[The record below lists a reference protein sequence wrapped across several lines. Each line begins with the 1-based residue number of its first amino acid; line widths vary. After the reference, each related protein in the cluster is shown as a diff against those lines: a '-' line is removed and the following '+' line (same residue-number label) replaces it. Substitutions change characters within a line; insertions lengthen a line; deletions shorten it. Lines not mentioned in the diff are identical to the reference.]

1 MENCFRF
8 LINVDQCLNMSHFDM
23 FFYRLES
30 QHKFHMSSVQMFGDD
45 AGSSLRNAV
54 SDIRMYLD
62 KYPYHV
68 GDYQIIVAMRSVF
81 RPQVSVWEETMLYRL
96 LRLDREL
103 RRARILINSRER
115 TEKAL
120 NLIMLYDADYAAD
133 LAEPENYKESG
144 RLLSDCSLLLQKLS
158 IGANASQEE
167 LEQSL
172 AACLDKDSV
181 DPAAAELLQG
191 FADFRR
197 KSQEQLQALSAH
209 LDPVSIYANSEAP
222 LATELAEF
230 VRNLLFNFQIFEEQ
244 IDRNNR
250 RQQILALL
258 RVTEFIN
265 MSTEQ
270 PPRTDGTT
278 TVISLSQICAANW
291 EKIWADPTLEQR
303 YADMLYRYRSRLH
316 RAAIELESSTVS
328 SDIAKPLPGEEIPE
342 NNAIQAEDSIFS
354 DSDSKDRGKDLK
366 SLFSRFLGRS
376 FSLSDLQAHWNDTY
390 ESTKALL
397 QQMEY
402 TLKTYAQTLSHKYAD
417 ELEKRKQ
424 DSILW
429 KSGFYIATPETEQ
442 DITRLAHERDQ
453 RLEQLKSP
461 HMTPSLS
468 FQDQLN
474 MENALEQTNL
484 TVRFYLRC
492 LSAIN
497 VSAFLMLAG
506 ACALLG
512 ILHYTLLQPY
522 VFAEAATIVCYLSY
536 LAAVAVLM
544 LLCWFMPYNH
554 FRTKLKHCIEELQA
568 STDLYINGYYTKAGH
583 FHTYINLLNQL
594 DYITRY
600 HRLLVKAHA
609 ASHKLSQGYLWHK
622 VQVQHHL
629 HKLQFFQGLIA
640 LAQAQEAYDT
650 TAAVPDIDG
659 DRVCDY
665 VDSPIYWPQD

>member
-30 QHKFHMSSVQMFGDD
+30 QHKFHMTSVQLFGDD
-45 AGSSLRNAV
+45 ADSSLRNAI
-54 SDIRMYLD
+54 SDIRMYLN

-68 GDYQIIVAMRSVF
+68 GDYQIIVAMRSIF
-81 RPQVSVWEETMLYRL
+81 RPQVSRWDETMLYRL
-96 LRLDREL
+96 IRLDYEL
-103 RRARILINSRER
+103 RRARILVNSRER

-120 NLIMLYDADYAAD
+120 NLIMLYDADYTAD
-133 LAEPENYKESG
+133 LAAPENYKKSG
-144 RLLSDCSLLLQKLS
+144 RLLSDCSLLLQQLS
-158 IGANASQEE
+158 VGENPSQEE
-167 LEQSL
+167 LEQAL
-172 AACLDKDSV
+172 AGCLTKDSL
-181 DPAAAELLQG
+181 DAATAELLQI
-191 FADFRR
+191 FAGVRR
-197 KSQEQLQALSAH
+197 KNREQLQAMAAH
-209 LDPVSIYANSEAP
+209 LGPDPMDSDVP
-222 LATELAEF
+222 LATELAEYI
-230 VRNLLFNFQIFEEQ
+230 RDLLFNFQIFEEQ

-265 MSTEQ
+265 MTTEL
-270 PPRTDGTT
+270 PPQTDGSSA
-278 TVISLSQICAANW
+278 VISLSQICAANW
-291 EKIWADPTLEQR
+291 EKVWSDPDLEQR
-303 YADMLYRYRSRLH
+303 YADMLYSYRSRLN
-316 RAAIELESSTVS
+316 RAALELESSTVS
-328 SDIAKPLPGEEIPE
+328 SGIAKPLPQEAIPE
-342 NNAIQAEDSIFS
+342 QDAIRSDDSIFTEK
-354 DSDSKDRGKDLK
+354 DSKNQSSDLK
-366 SLFSRFLGRS
+366 TLFSRFLGRN
-376 FSLSDLQAHWNDTY
+376 FSLSNLQKHWNSTY
-390 ESTKALL
+390 ENTKELL

-402 TLKTYAQTLSHKYAD
+402 ALKSYAQTLSHKYAD

-429 KSGFYIATPETEQ
+429 KSGFYIAGPETEQ
-442 DITRLAHERDQ
+442 DITRLSHERDQ

-492 LSAIN
+492 LNAIN
-497 VSAFLMLAG
+497 FGAFLVLAG
-506 ACALLG
+506 VCLLLG

-522 VFAEAATIVCYLSY
+522 AFQEAATILCYLAY
-536 LAAVAVLM
+536 IAAVAVLM
-544 LLCWFMPYNH
+544 LLCWYTPYNH
-554 FRTKLKHCIEELQA
+554 FRTKLKHCIQQLQA
-568 STDLYINGYYTKAGH
+568 CAELYIKGYYDKAEH
-583 FHTYINLLNQL
+583 FRTYINLLNQL

-600 HRLLVKAHA
+600 HRLLTKAHA

-640 LAQAQEAYDT
+640 LAQAPETYDD

-665 VDSPIYWPQD
+665 VDSPIYWPQE